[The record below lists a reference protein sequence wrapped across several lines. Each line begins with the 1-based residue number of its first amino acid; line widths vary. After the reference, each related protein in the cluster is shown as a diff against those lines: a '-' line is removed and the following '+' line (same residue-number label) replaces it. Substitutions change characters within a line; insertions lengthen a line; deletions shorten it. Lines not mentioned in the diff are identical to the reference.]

1 MNRKI
6 LPVKPI
12 SQLFPIPMV
21 MGCEGVSAAMMLQY
35 NNQHI
40 PATEI
45 MRHWPTHPNNPHK
58 GYVGH
63 PYSLSLAIIIK
74 RYFQKHM
81 YHFYKNTILIS

>member
-45 MRHWPTHPNNPHK
+45 MRH
-58 GYVGH
+58 
-63 PYSLSLAIIIK
+63 
-74 RYFQKHM
+74 
-81 YHFYKNTILIS
+81 